1 MTIAGAVVG
10 SNDPNMLTL
19 KATFKESIDGLPK
32 RGKMP
37 PVAEVMTRTDVE
49 LVMTNN
55 NMGLIG
61 MLNGLRYDMD
71 QMKATYDVKLQEK
84 DTVIGQ
90 LNEMIVKLSLALEK
104 SQQYNNR
111 DSFKICGIREPTG
124 LGPNEREDTEK
135 TVTTFFE
142 KARIP
147 VPKEELSITHRL
159 PSRDTTRSKPL
170 LVKLKSRILRNQVMR
185 KKKELRDN
193 AILKGDYPDTFIVEH
208 LTPMR
213 AKVAYKLRNDDTV
226 ERVWTIDG
234 RLKVI
239 LKGTSQPDKPITV
252 DSLEQLI
259 QIPSWSKNDI
269 EKLVF
274 EA

>member
-1 MTIAGAVVG
+1 
-10 SNDPNMLTL
+10 
-19 KATFKESIDGLPK
+19 
-32 RGKMP
+32 
-37 PVAEVMTRTDVE
+37 
-49 LVMTNN
+49 
-55 NMGLIG
+55 
-61 MLNGLRYDMD
+61 
-71 QMKATYDVKLQEK
+71 
-84 DTVIGQ
+84 
-90 LNEMIVKLSLALEK
+90 
-104 SQQYNNR
+104 
-111 DSFKICGIREPTG
+111 
-124 LGPNEREDTEK
+124 
-135 TVTTFFE
+135 
-142 KARIP
+142 
-147 VPKEELSITHRL
+147 
-159 PSRDTTRSKPL
+159 
-170 LVKLKSRILRNQVMR
+170 MR

-193 AILKGDYPDTFIVEH
+193 AILKGDYPDAFIVEH

-274 EA
+274 EAWNKDSHHGNQLGQTQGNGIRMNTRIMDYKKCTIFYSKYALLYFL